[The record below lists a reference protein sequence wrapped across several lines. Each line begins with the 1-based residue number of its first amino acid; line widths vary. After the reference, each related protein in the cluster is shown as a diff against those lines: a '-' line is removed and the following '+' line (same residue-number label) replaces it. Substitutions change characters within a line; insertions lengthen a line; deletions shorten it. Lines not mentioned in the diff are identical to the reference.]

1 MIINVNLTAT
11 VCFVPVTFT
20 PIVLL
25 SSTFFC
31 DVRTLLYS
39 CLLGVYLSW
48 VKTNETYIWFL
59 FIMSM
64 YIHVAETLIAAALCH
79 RSDHKA
85 F

>member
-1 MIINVNLTAT
+1 MVPINFNQLCCDPVLF
-11 VCFVPVTFT
+11 FV
-20 PIVLL
+20 
-25 SSTFFC
+25 
-31 DVRTLLYS
+31 TLLYC
-39 CLLGVYLSW
+39 CLLGVYLNW

-85 F
+85 I